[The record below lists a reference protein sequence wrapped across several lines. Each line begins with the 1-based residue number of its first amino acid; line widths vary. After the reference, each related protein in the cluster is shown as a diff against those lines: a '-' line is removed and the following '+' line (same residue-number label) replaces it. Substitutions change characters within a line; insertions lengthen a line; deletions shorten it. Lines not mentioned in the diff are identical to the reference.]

1 MSDAD
6 AVNDDPKEDP
16 VKRTPKFA
24 VLCAALVAGTLIIA
38 PSAVADS
45 GSDQGG
51 MTGDDT
57 VLLGYA
63 TDTWASLAAMT
74 DKKTG
79 LPSDKIQGDLTEAS
93 VNTSPTNIGGYLW
106 STISA
111 RDLGIISKTEAF
123 TRIKTTLKTL
133 EKIERH
139 EPSGM
144 FYNWYSHLDGH
155 KLTTWPG
162 SGDPVDPFLSTV
174 DNGWLAASFR
184 IVAEAEPRLAASA
197 NALYDSMDFGY
208 FHDLEAGANAANG
221 AGLNR
226 GGFWVTPPPGCNV
239 PGNYGDD
246 GSEVYYTCHH
256 YDTTVSEARIAT
268 YLGIANGQ
276 IPPEAYYGTLR
287 TIPDRGC
294 DFSWQEQ
301 KPTGKTREY
310 LGVPV
315 YEGVYEYRG
324 MKLVPAWGGSMFEA
338 LMPDL
343 LVPEAEWGPRSWA
356 INHPASVRAQIEH
369 GIDEAGY
376 GYWGFSPASDPFGEY
391 AEYGVEGIGM
401 STDGYASDRERT
413 NVDTGYDGCH
423 EASNPNPA
431 FGDGVVT
438 PHASFLALPYDK
450 TAVLSNLAGI
460 KNDLS
465 AYGPGGFYD
474 AVATTSG
481 TIADRYLSLDQSM
494 IMASISNEL
503 LDDRLKDYFVD
514 EGFERAVRPLV
525 EAQVFGSSLE

>member
-1 MSDAD
+1 M
-6 AVNDDPKEDP
+6 
-16 VKRTPKFA
+16 KRTSTFA
-24 VLCAALVAGTLIIA
+24 AVCAAIVAGTLLITPAALAA
-38 PSAVADS
+38 P
-45 GSDQGG
+45 GG
-51 MTGDDT
+51 GPATGGPATGGDDA
-57 VLLGYA
+57 VLRGYA
-63 TDTWASLAAMT
+63 ADTWKSLAAMT

-79 LPSDKIQGDLTEAS
+79 LPADKLSGDLTVAS
-93 VNTSPTNIGGYLW
+93 DNTSPTNIGGYLW

-111 RDLGIISKTEAF
+111 RDLGIISTSEAF
-123 TRIKTTLKTL
+123 TRMKTTLKTL
-133 EKIERH
+133 EDIERH

-144 FYNWYSHLDGH
+144 FYNWYSPLDGH

-174 DNGWLAASFR
+174 DNGWLAAAFR
-184 IVAEAEPRLAASA
+184 MVGEAEPRLDKQAD
-197 NALYDSMDFGY
+197 ALYASMDFGW
-208 FHDLEAGANAANG
+208 FHNLDARAEV
-221 AGLNR
+221 GLNR
-226 GGFWVTPPPGCNV
+226 GGFWVTPPPGCSV
-239 PGNYGDD
+239 PGNYGDEGAD
-246 GSEVYYTCHH
+246 VFYTCHH

-276 IPPEAYYGTLR
+276 IPAEAYYGTLR
-287 TIPDRGC
+287 TMPDQGC

-301 KPTGKTREY
+301 KPTGETREY
-310 LGVPV
+310 LGVSV

-343 LVPEAEWGPRSWA
+343 LVPESDWGTQSWA
-356 INHPASVRAQIEH
+356 VNHPASVRAQIEH

-413 NVDTGYDGCH
+413 NVDAGYDGCR
-423 EASNPNPA
+423 EATNPTPT

-450 TAVLSNLAGI
+450 PAVMSNLAGI
-460 KNDLS
+460 KDELA

-474 AVATTSG
+474 AVATKSG
-481 TIADRYLSLDQSM
+481 TLADRYLSLDQSM
-494 IMASISNEL
+494 IMGAIANEL
-503 LDDRLKDYFVD
+503 LDDRLKEYFVD
-514 EGFERAVRPLV
+514 PGFEAAVKPLV
-525 EAQVFGSSLE
+525 EAQVFGSKLE